1 MIHATAIVAR
11 GARIHGD
18 VIVGPYAVIGED
30 VEIGA
35 GTRIEGHVVVKGPTK
50 IGRDNHIFQFASIGD
65 DPQDK
70 KYGGERTELVIGDRN
85 TIRECCTINRGT
97 IQDRGVTRV
106 GNDNWLMAYVHIAH
120 DCQVG
125 DHTIFANNASIA
137 GHVIVGD
144 WVMLGGFTTAH
155 QFCRIGPHALT
166 SMFSYVT
173 KDIPAFVT
181 AAGRPAT
188 PRGINAEG
196 LKRRDYAA
204 EQVRNIREAYRTLYR
219 RGLKLEEALAE
230 LAERATT
237 QPELQPLVAS
247 LRDSRRGLAR

>member
-1 MIHATAIVAR
+1 VIHATAIVAR